1 MICEPQGSGAEERGP
16 GHAGRRGEETFPDSP
31 ASEKGEKVAVYEKGT
46 GCFSWKEAKSSDR
59 GKILIPQKIKQ
70 CGFQLGLVRG
80 LFPLIQE
87 TSHKSL
93 LSPRAFQSGDAK
105 QNCTV
110 HERLAGPKECRGS
123 MKGWAAIST
132 APPPCIPLPASA
144 VAVAHKNASKERAG
158 MKKKWVPWEGDG

>member
-1 MICEPQGSGAEERGP
+1 VVCEPQGSAAEEQGP
-16 GHAGRRGEETFPDSP
+16 GCAGWRGEEPFPASP
-31 ASEKGEKVAVYEKGT
+31 ASEEGEKVAVYEQGT

-80 LFPLIQE
+80 LFPLVQE

-110 HERLAGPKECRGS
+110 HERLAGPRECQGGG
-123 MKGWAAIST
+123 KGRVATST
-132 APPPCIPLPASA
+132 APPPCHCCTPRCPASLCLPLLSLGLT
-144 VAVAHKNASKERAG
+144 KCQ
-158 MKKKWVPWEGDG
+158 

>member
-16 GHAGRRGEETFPDSP
+16 GRAGRWGEEPFPASP
-31 ASEKGEKVAVYEKGT
+31 APAKGEKVAVYEKGT
-46 GCFSWKEAKSSDR
+46 GCFSWTEAKSSDR

-80 LFPLIQE
+80 LFPLVQE
-87 TSHKSL
+87 TSHKSP

-110 HERLAGPKECRGS
+110 HERLAGPKERRGS
-123 MKGWAAIST
+123 GKEWAAIST
-132 APPPCIPLPASA
+132 APPPCPCHAPCHPVSLCGSQ
-144 VAVAHKNASKERAG
+144 NASKGERG
-158 MKKKWVPWEGDG
+158 